1 MLFWKGRDEKQ
12 QENDTENNYNLLFKK
27 PFIQEKT
34 TGHLGF

>member
-12 QENDTENNYNLLFKK
+12 QENDRENNYNLLFKK
-27 PFIQEKT
+27 TFIQEKT